1 MLFCIF
7 AQNLE
12 YSKHSMTINLSK
24 KIKSD
29 KKKML
34 TSTSFYLAYILGEY
48 SIIHAHVIYHFQ

>member
-29 KKKML
+29 KKK
-34 TSTSFYLAYILGEY
+34 TE
-48 SIIHAHVIYHFQ
+48 QR